1 MSDGK
6 ETRNVINLEW
16 EEMNRH
22 LEDDQRSD
30 IL

>member
-1 MSDGK
+1 MSDRK
-6 ETRNVINLEW
+6 KMRNVINLEW
-16 EEMNRH
+16 DEMKHH